1 MRPGHL
7 SRMEPSGERSESC
20 ELHDFMAEAFGRG
33 RRGTSP
39 PAGPG
44 FRRPAPLRRCPAWA
58 GRRAPAGLPCM
69 GPRMARVTGA
79 RASPRPGT
87 RRRTACLT
95 PCRRRAWG
103 PPSCPGP
110 VRPDGMPAH
119 GCASPWR
126 KEGRRVRGRTISAAR
141 STPHDQRHPMDD
153 VRAALARMG
162 PVRPVLFRRVM
173 IVGCDRDP

>member
-69 GPRMARVTGA
+69 GPHMASVTGA

-119 GCASPWR
+119 GCASSM
-126 KEGRRVRGRTISAAR
+126 EQGRSSRSRANHQRSAISAAQ
-141 STPHDQRHPMDD
+141 STPPDGRCACGTRPHGACAARVVPSRHD
-153 VRAALARMG
+153 
-162 PVRPVLFRRVM
+162 RRL
-173 IVGCDRDP
+173 